1 MKILIIGVNTRHIA
15 CSARHF
21 GHTVI
26 SLDSFGD
33 IDLKSCCEKLLIWDM
48 PDLYNFETDMV
59 KSMLVPLIKS
69 VLPVDCVVLGP
80 GFEHEGNWIREITGS
95 KVQLL
100 NNPTHIINNV
110 SDKVLIAEKLKSLNI
125 PHPYTVPLDSIITP
139 DDWKKEYPVVIKPRC
154 GAGGM
159 KNIPVEDKQD
169 LISVLDEIKDQK
181 DQYLIQEYVNGIIT
195 SVSVI
200 STGKKAVAVAVNE
213 HLAGVK
219 GLTGMPFAYCGN
231 ITPYLGEYNE
241 WMCRIAVD
249 LALQMKLVG
258 SIGVDFIISDNRQV
272 VLEVNPRFQGSID
285 TVELSTGLNIF
296 QAHYDAFNRILPEI
310 EEPIGKYKCHSIRAI
325 FFAPEKISISNDIS
339 NFLTHCFKQGIIA
352 DIPPEG
358 TIFYENEPIVSYISS
373 GNSKNE
379 VINKA
384 RKFITDLRNVLL
396 YSYRVNSED

>member
-1 MKILIIGVNTRHIA
+1 M
-15 CSARHF
+15 
-21 GHTVI
+21 
-26 SLDSFGD
+26 
-33 IDLKSCCEKLLIWDM
+33 
-48 PDLYNFETDMV
+48 
-59 KSMLVPLIKS
+59 
-69 VLPVDCVVLGP
+69 
-80 GFEHEGNWIREITGS
+80 
-95 KVQLL
+95 L

-110 SDKVLIAEKLKSLNI
+110 SDKVLIAEKLKKLNI
-125 PHPYTVPLDSIITP
+125 PHPYTVPLNLIITP

-169 LISVLDEIKDQK
+169 LISVLDEIKDYK
-181 DQYLIQEYVNGIIT
+181 DQYLIQEYVNGIIA

-200 STGKKAVAVAVNE
+200 STGKKALAVAVNE

-249 LALQMKLVG
+249 LALQLKLVG

-272 VLEVNPRFQGSID
+272 VLEVNPRLQGSID

-296 QAHYDAFNRILPEI
+296 QAHYDAFNGILPEI
-310 EEPIGKYKCHSIRAI
+310 EEPIGKYKCYSIRTI

-339 NFLTHCFKQGIIA
+339 DFLMHYFEQGNIA

-358 TIFYENEPIVSYISS
+358 TIFYENEPIVSYISG

-379 VINKA
+379 VIHKA
-384 RKFITDLRNVLL
+384 QKFITDLRKVLL
-396 YSYRVNSED
+396 YNKYRVNSED